1 MDKLISQSKETSNKN
16 TENSNDTIVQN
27 INGVEISEINFP
39 DEVFRDYVA
48 KNFDK
53 NSDGFLSRHEIEEAL
68 IVDVSFN
75 KQITSL
81 QGIEILSNLKRLVI
95 SYTKIK
101 ELDISHNTDLTYL
114 DCSNT
119 EIKELN
125 LIHNIALRDL
135 HCDHTKIKELDISH
149 NTNLT
154 YLDCSNTEIKEL
166 NLIHNISLRYL
177 HCDHTK
183 IKELDF
189 THNSGLNYLD
199 CSDTD
204 IMALNIISNRNLRSL
219 HCENTKIKEL
229 DITFNGDLRYL
240 SCNDIKIKDTNSYN
254 SNLRGALTYLVY
266 TKTDLKELGF
276 DSNFE
281 TDKKLPLDGWEN
293 IKKQGLENC
302 FLLQPGHLSVI
313 GGRPRSGKTSMML
326 SIAQNVACYMNIP
339 TLIISEEMNA
349 EQLVHRLNLMKYGIK
364 NSRSIPALSVLGW
377 NKLTDEVLLNKKL
390 HLIID
395 DRPGMRTRE
404 LQNKCKKYKKEYGI
418 GLVIIDYL
426 QLLAPDNKG
435 ASRAEEVTNI
445 TCALKY
451 LAGDLGIPIIL
462 CSLLSRA
469 AEYRGVP
476 IVTDMGFCAKYT
488 DEIMFILDNREDN
501 QLNQEII
508 VIPKNGLLERIK
520 LKWIPEYLK
529 YINI

>member
-1 MDKLISQSKETSNKN
+1 MDKSISQSNETSNKN
-16 TENSNDTIVQN
+16 VENNNDTMIENVN
-27 INGVEISEINFP
+27 SVEISEINFP

-48 KNFDK
+48 KNFDT
-53 NSDGFLSRHEIEEAL
+53 NSDGFLSQHEIEEAL

-95 SYTKIK
+95 SYTKIR
-101 ELDISHNTDLTYL
+101 ELHISYNTNLTYL

-125 LIHNIALRDL
+125 LIHNIALEDL
-135 HCDHTKIKELDISH
+135 HCDHTEIKELDISH

-166 NLIHNISLRYL
+166 NLIHNIRLLHL

-189 THNSGLNYLD
+189 SHNSRLSYLD

-204 IMALNIISNRNLRSL
+204 IMELNIISNRNLRSL

-229 DITFNGDLRYL
+229 DITYNDDLHYL
-240 SCNDIKIKDTNSYN
+240 SCNDIKIRGKNSSDS
-254 SNLRGALTYLVY
+254 SNLRSPLIYLIY
-266 TKTDLKELGF
+266 NKTDLKELGF

-281 TDKKLPLDGWEN
+281 TGKKLSLNGWEN

-302 FLLQPGHLSVI
+302 FLLQPGNLSII
-313 GGRPRSGKTSMML
+313 GGRPASGKTSLIL
-326 SIAQNVACYMNIP
+326 SIAQTVACYMNTP
-339 TLIISEEMNA
+339 TLIMSKDETAEE
-349 EQLVHRLNLMKYGIK
+349 LVHRLNIMKYGIK
-364 NSRSIPALSVLGW
+364 DSLSIPALSALGW
-377 NKLTDEVLLNKKL
+377 NKLTDGVLLNKKL

-395 DRPGMRTRE
+395 DRLTVRTQE
-404 LQNKCKKYKKEYGI
+404 LINKYKTEYGI

-426 QLLAPDNKG
+426 QLLESDIKG
-435 ASRAEEVTNI
+435 ASRKEEVMNI

-462 CSLLSRA
+462 CSQLSRA
-469 AEYRGVP
+469 VEYGVP
-476 IVTDMGFCAKYT
+476 ILTDIGFYAKYA
-488 DEIMFILDNREDN
+488 DNIIFIFDNREDK

-508 VIPKNGLLERIK
+508 VIPKNELLERIK